1 MVTILSFL
9 QPEELL
15 EIQLA
20 HSVFYYE
27 HVPAVFETC
36 ITMLGMVQIHIDR
49 ILMKAPACIDWD
61 AIKLWKTLKPMSI
74 ELLQKYWSKVESNSP
89 MVDWPEFTVVN
100 GYQPNG
106 FEEFRTGMRHYET
119 GDNHGIVRTEYAGE
133 RVEEATYKQ
142 GKLHGLSRTV
152 TNRDVMI
159 ELFKDG

>member
-1 MVTILSFL
+1 
-9 QPEELL
+9 
-15 EIQLA
+15 
-20 HSVFYYE
+20 
-27 HVPAVFETC
+27 
-36 ITMLGMVQIHIDR
+36 
-49 ILMKAPACIDWD
+49 MKAPACIDWD

-106 FEEFRTGMRHYET
+106 FEEFRTGMKHFET
-119 GDNHGIVRTEYAGE
+119 GENHGIVRTEYAGE